1 MSPDTK
7 QSFLSFIQDITK
19 KTWKEKQQ
27 PFLLSKIIPSYI
39 QETGDNE
46 FTLKKITQEPSL
58 KSFLEKEIKDG
69 NIQVK
74 IYIPKILAKISI
86 IPKDA
91 DPIEIEPKNTKEIVI
106 NFLTIMETHLTD
118 SERKEIIIPTY
129 ILSKFLKND

>member
-1 MSPDTK
+1 MSTDTK
-7 QSFLSFIQDITK
+7 QSFLSFIQDITE

>member
-1 MSPDTK
+1 MSTDTK
-7 QSFLSFIQDITK
+7 QSFLSFIQNITE

-46 FTLKKITQEPSL
+46 FTLKKITQEHSL

-106 NFLTIMETHLTD
+106 NFLTIIETHLTD